1 MLIDVDTGR
10 AVDLV
15 PYRAQFDTLKSRL
28 TREEF
33 EAMVERINEL
43 IDASGA
49 EIATASW
56 LPGGDWSGTP
66 FEAIY
71 GKAAPGDSE
80 RSAMFFGQL
89 VWYAIMRRPDRWS
102 SAKYEL
108 DDKQIRS
115 RTYFRLTK

>member
-71 GKAAPGDSE
+71 SKAAPGDSE

-89 VWYAIMRRPDRWS
+89 VWYAIMRRTDRWS

>member
-1 MLIDVDTGR
+1 MLIDVHTGR
-10 AVDLV
+10 SVDLV

-28 TREEF
+28 SSAEF
-33 EAMVERINEL
+33 DAMLEHINEL

-56 LPGGDWSGTP
+56 LPGGDWTGTP
-66 FEAIY
+66 FEPIY
-71 GKAAPGDSE
+71 RKAAPGDSD

-89 VWYAIMRRPDRWS
+89 VWYAIMRRPDRWAS
-102 SAKYEL
+102 GRYEL

-115 RTYFRLTK
+115 RTYFRLPK